1 MDGIIFDV
9 DGTLWD
15 STEAVARSWNQAI
28 EENTDFPSHL
38 QQIGLSHF
46 LEKQWMRSRLHSF
59 LPAQKKNVT
68 GSVIFALTMKIGCL
82 KPITVFFT
90 RMLRRHWK
98 AFLRKPT
105 FISSVTASVDI
116 SKFF

>member
-28 EENTDFPSHL
+28 EENTDFS
-38 QQIGLSHF
+38 LSLTADWLKSL

-68 GSVIFALTMKIGCL
+68 GSAIFALTMKIGRL

-90 RMLRRHWK
+90 RMLRGHWK

-105 FISSVTASVDI
+105 FISSATASVDI

>member
-28 EENTDFPSHL
+28 EENTDFSLSLTADWLKSLFGKTMDEITLALFPSCPKEERDR
-38 QQIGLSHF
+38 IGYLCF
-46 LEKQWMRSRLHSF
+46 NYENRLLETDHGVLFQ
-59 LPAQKKNVT
+59 
-68 GSVIFALTMKIGCL
+68 
-82 KPITVFFT
+82 
-90 RMLRRHWK
+90 MLRRHWK
-98 AFLRKPT
+98 TFLRKPA
-105 FISSVTASVDI
+105 FISSATASVDI

>member
-28 EENTDFPSHL
+28 EENTDFS
-38 QQIGLSHF
+38 LS
-46 LEKQWMRSRLHSF
+46 
-59 LPAQKKNVT
+59 
-68 GSVIFALTMKIGCL
+68 LTADWLKSLFGKTMDE

-90 RMLRRHWK
+90 RMLRGHWK

-105 FISSVTASVDI
+105 FISSATASVDI

>member
-28 EENTDFPSHL
+28 EENTDFSLSLTADWLKSLFGKTMDEITLALFPS
-38 QQIGLSHF
+38 
-46 LEKQWMRSRLHSF
+46 
-59 LPAQKKNVT
+59 AQKKNVT
-68 GSVIFALTMKIGCL
+68 ESAIFALTMKIGYL

-90 RMLRRHWK
+90 QMLRRHWK
-98 AFLRKPT
+98 TFLRKPA
-105 FISSVTASVDI
+105 FISSATASVDI

>member
-28 EENTDFPSHL
+28 DENTDFSLSLTADGLKSLFGKTMDEITLALFPSCPKEERDRISYL
-38 QQIGLSHF
+38 CFNYENRL
-46 LEKQWMRSRLHSF
+46 LE
-59 LPAQKKNVT
+59 T
-68 GSVIFALTMKIGCL
+68 D
-82 KPITVFFT
+82 
-90 RMLRRHWK
+90 HWK
-98 AFLRKPT
+98 ACLRKPT
-105 FISSVTASVDI
+105 FISSATASVDI